1 MTNHTYDVIISLSLL
16 IDLQKQKEKYN
27 LKKKSYALFSAVLSA
42 VMFTSGCSDGNAKN
56 NSVTESQDNVSTT
69 PTVTTTVAPETTP
82 VATTTTKP
90 AEQTTVA
97 TTTTKK
103 QETTKPAE
111 STVATTKATTVAT
124 TTAKPAPEWTEEK
137 VSATK
142 YVNTDCYSRKK
153 AVLGAETVKIYNIN
167 DKVKVVAKTN
177 TGYFKLDT
185 GAFIHSDYLSDNKVV
200 VQTTT
205 ATTTVATTKKPA
217 ENKPVYDDTPNY
229 AAVPEPWT
237 EADIWY
243 VFDTVE
249 KYAKSKGYYGCDFPR
264 KITHYSDKLGLSSF
278 GDYGAYSIVGKVWGY
293 GSTGADEFVFYDSY
307 DKKKNIDYFISN
319 MKLTVDEKLK
329 HTFPDWKV
337 YKITVTTG
345 KDMLR
350 LYEHEGMTQDEYPE
364 DEIFNCNAN
373 TAYVFVLNH

>member
-1 MTNHTYDVIISLSLL
+1 MIATII
-16 IDLQKQKEKYN
+16 
-27 LKKKSYALFSAVLSA
+27 AVVA
-42 VMFTSGCSDGNAKN
+42 VFTSGCSDGNAKN
-56 NSVTESQDNVSTT
+56 SSVDEVQSSASTT
-69 PTVTTTVAPETTP
+69 PTATTSVTPETTP
-82 VATTTTKP
+82 AITTTAKP
-90 AEQTTVA
+90 VEQTTVT

-111 STVATTKATTVAT
+111 TTTTTTMAT
-124 TTAKPAPEWTEEK
+124 TTKPAPEWTEEK

-153 AVLGAETVKIYNIN
+153 AVLGAETVQIYNVN

-185 GAFIHSDYLSDNKVV
+185 GAFVHGDYLSDNKVT

-205 ATTTVATTKKPA
+205 TTAKKPT
-217 ENKPVYDDTPNY
+217 ESKPVNDDTPNY
-229 AAVPEPWT
+229 GAIPEPWT
-237 EADIWY
+237 EDDIWY

-249 KYAKSKGYYGCDFPR
+249 KYAKSKGYNGCDFPR
-264 KITHYSDKLGLSSF
+264 KITHYSDELGLWSFGEF
-278 GDYGAYSIVGKVWGY
+278 GDYSVVGKAWAY

-307 DKKKNIDYFISN
+307 DKKKNIENFIYR
-319 MKLTVDEKLK
+319 MKKTVDECIANKCAPPFYD
-329 HTFPDWKV
+329 T

-345 KDMLR
+345 KDMLK

>member
-1 MTNHTYDVIISLSLL
+1 MGKGHNMKT
-16 IDLQKQKEKYN
+16 
-27 LKKKSYALFSAVLSA
+27 KKHVTLTAVVLSA
-42 VMFTSGCSDGNAKN
+42 IILAVGCSADSN
-56 NSVTESQDNVSTT
+56 NSATATTSVT
-69 PTVTTTVAPETTP
+69 PETTP
-82 VATTTTKP
+82 AVTTTAKP
-90 AEQTTVA
+90 VEQTTVT

-103 QETTKPAE
+103 QETNKPVE
-111 STVATTKATTVAT
+111 TTTTTTTAT
-124 TTAKPAPEWTEEK
+124 TTKPAPEWTEEK

-153 AVLGAETVKIYNIN
+153 AVLGAETVKLYSVN

-185 GAFIHSDYLSDNKVV
+185 GAFVHGDYLSDSKVV
-200 VQTTT
+200 VQTT
-205 ATTTVATTKKPA
+205 TTTVATTKKPT
-217 ENKPVYDDTPNY
+217 ESKPVNDDTPNY
-229 AAVPEPWT
+229 GAVPEPWT
-237 EADIWY
+237 EDDIWY

-249 KYAKSKGYYGCDFPR
+249 KYAKSKGYNGCDFPR
-264 KITHYSDKLGLSSF
+264 KITHYSDELGLDSF
-278 GDYGAYSIVGKVWGY
+278 GGFGAYSIAGKVWGY
-293 GSTGADEFVFYDSY
+293 GSTGADEFVFYKSY

-345 KDMLR
+345 KDMLK

>member
-1 MTNHTYDVIISLSLL
+1 MKKRYAKMIATII
-16 IDLQKQKEKYN
+16 
-27 LKKKSYALFSAVLSA
+27 AVVA
-42 VMFTSGCSDGNAKN
+42 VFTSGCSDGNAKN
-56 NSVTESQDNVSTT
+56 NSVDEVQSSASTT
-69 PTVTTTVAPETTP
+69 PTATTSVTPETTP
-82 VATTTTKP
+82 AVTTTAKP
-90 AEQTTVA
+90 VEQTTVT

-103 QETTKPAE
+103 QETNKPVE
-111 STVATTKATTVAT
+111 TTTTTTTAT
-124 TTAKPAPEWTEEK
+124 TTKPTPEWTEEK
-137 VSATK
+137 VSTTK

-153 AVLGAETVKIYNIN
+153 AVLGAETVKIYNVN

-185 GAFIHSDYLSDNKVV
+185 GAFIHGDYLSDNKVM

-205 ATTTVATTKKPA
+205 TTAKKPT
-217 ENKPVYDDTPNY
+217 ESKPVNDDTPNY
-229 AAVPEPWT
+229 GAVPEPWT
-237 EADIWY
+237 EDDIWY

-249 KYAKSKGYYGCDFPR
+249 KYAKSKGYNGCDFPR
-264 KITHYSDKLGLSSF
+264 KITHYSDELGLDSF
-278 GDYGAYSIVGKVWGY
+278 GGFGSYSIAGKVWGY

-307 DKKKNIDYFISN
+307 DKKKNIGNFIYR
-319 MKLTVDEKLK
+319 MKKTVDECIANKCAPPFYD
-329 HTFPDWKV
+329 T

-345 KDMLR
+345 KDMLK

>member
-1 MTNHTYDVIISLSLL
+1 MIATII
-16 IDLQKQKEKYN
+16 
-27 LKKKSYALFSAVLSA
+27 AVVA
-42 VMFTSGCSDGNAKN
+42 VFTSGCSDGNAKN
-56 NSVTESQDNVSTT
+56 SSVDEVQSSASTT
-69 PTVTTTVAPETTP
+69 PTATTSVTPETTP
-82 VATTTTKP
+82 AVTTTAKP
-90 AEQTTVA
+90 VEQTTVT

-111 STVATTKATTVAT
+111 TTTTTTMAT
-124 TTAKPAPEWTEEK
+124 TTKPAPEWTEEK

-153 AVLGAETVKIYNIN
+153 AVLGAETVQIYNVN

-185 GAFIHSDYLSDNKVV
+185 GAFVHGDYLSDNKVT

-205 ATTTVATTKKPA
+205 TTAKKPT
-217 ENKPVYDDTPNY
+217 ESKPVNDDTPNY
-229 AAVPEPWT
+229 GAIPEPWT
-237 EADIWY
+237 EDDIWY

-249 KYAKSKGYYGCDFPR
+249 KYAKSKGYNGCDFPR
-264 KITHYSDKLGLSSF
+264 KITHYSDELGLWSFGEF
-278 GDYGAYSIVGKVWGY
+278 GDYSVVGKAWAY

-307 DKKKNIDYFISN
+307 DKKKNIENFIYR
-319 MKLTVDEKLK
+319 MKKTVDECIANKCAPPFYD
-329 HTFPDWKV
+329 T

-345 KDMLR
+345 KDMLK

>member
-1 MTNHTYDVIISLSLL
+1 MKKRYAKMIATII
-16 IDLQKQKEKYN
+16 
-27 LKKKSYALFSAVLSA
+27 AVVA
-42 VMFTSGCSDGNAKN
+42 VFTSGCSDGNAKN

-82 VATTTTKP
+82 AVTTTAKP

-103 QETTKPAE
+103 RETTKPAE
-111 STVATTKATTVAT
+111 TTVVTTKATTVAT

-153 AVLGAETVKIYNIN
+153 AVLGAETVKIYSVN

-185 GAFIHSDYLSDNKVV
+185 GAFVHGDYLSDNKVT
-200 VQTTT
+200 VQTT
-205 ATTTVATTKKPA
+205 TTTVATTKKPT
-217 ENKPVYDDTPNY
+217 ENKPVYDDTPDY
-229 AAVPEPWT
+229 GAIPEPWT
-237 EADIWY
+237 EDDIWY

-249 KYAKSKGYYGCDFPR
+249 KYAKSKGYNGCDFPR
-264 KITHYSDKLGLSSF
+264 KVTHYSDKLGLSSF

-307 DKKKNIDYFISN
+307 DKKKNIDYFIN
-319 MKLTVDEKLK
+319 MMKKSVDTCIS
-329 HTFPDWKV
+329 HVFPDSDTFKV
-337 YKITVTTG
+337 TVATG
-345 KDMLR
+345 NDLLK
-350 LYEHEGMTQDEYPE
+350 LYAHEGMTQEEYPE
-364 DEIFNCNAN
+364 DEIFNCDPDRV
-373 TAYVFVLNH
+373 YVFFWNH

>member
-1 MTNHTYDVIISLSLL
+1 MKKRYAKMMATII
-16 IDLQKQKEKYN
+16 
-27 LKKKSYALFSAVLSA
+27 AVVA
-42 VMFTSGCSDGNAKN
+42 VFTSGCSDGNAKN
-56 NSVTESQDNVSTT
+56 SSVVEVQSNVSTT
-69 PTVTTTVAPETTP
+69 PTVTTTVASETTP
-82 VATTTTKP
+82 AVTTTAKP
-90 AEQTTVA
+90 VEQTTVA

-153 AVLGAETVKIYNIN
+153 AVLGAETVKIYNVN

-185 GAFIHSDYLSDNKVV
+185 GAFIHGDYLSDSKVV
-200 VQTTT
+200 IQTT
-205 ATTTVATTKKPA
+205 TTTVATTKKPT
-217 ENKPVYDDTPNY
+217 ENKPVYDDTPDY
-229 AAVPEPWT
+229 GAVPEPWA

-249 KYAKSKGYYGCDFPR
+249 KYAKSKGYNGCDFPR
-264 KITHYSDKLGLSSF
+264 KVTHYSDKLGLSSF

-307 DKKKNIDYFISN
+307 DKKKNIDYFIN
-319 MKLTVDEKLK
+319 MMKKSVDTCIS
-329 HTFPDWKV
+329 HVFPDSDTFKV
-337 YKITVTTG
+337 TVATG
-345 KDMLR
+345 NDLLK
-350 LYEHEGMTQDEYPE
+350 LYAHEGMTQEEYPE
-364 DEIFNCNAN
+364 DEIFNCDPDRV
-373 TAYVFVLNH
+373 YVFFWNH